1 MIKLEIILLG
11 QLILTSLCFK
21 RSFNL
26 VRWIITFFISLIIYL
41 VYYYFIFIV
50 LLNDTNSY
58 IYVFLSVL
66 GICFSLM
73 IGQKIYYQDF
83 EIKERKNGK

>member
-26 VRWIITFFISLIIYL
+26 VRWIITFLISLIIYL